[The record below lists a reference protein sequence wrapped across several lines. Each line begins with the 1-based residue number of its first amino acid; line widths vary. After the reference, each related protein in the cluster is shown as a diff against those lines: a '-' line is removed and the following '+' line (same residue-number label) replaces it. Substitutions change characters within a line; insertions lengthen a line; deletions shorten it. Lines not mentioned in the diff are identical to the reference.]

1 MLRINFG
8 NLRQKAH
15 HDILPVDIIPVSY
28 THLLTPWTVTNI
40 YKLLLNNDFIELIGA
55 YLGCLLP
62 HAGRLGC
69 LTLVISLGLGLL
81 IFILSDYTDLERI
94 FVWIA
99 HPSLCTVCHLCHLGS
114 TLRIILHIFYWLI
127 HDFYYNFK
135 EEL

>member
-1 MLRINFG
+1 MSSLN
-8 NLRQKAH
+8 
-15 HDILPVDIIPVSY
+15 
-28 THLLTPWTVTNI
+28 LLTPWTVTNI

-62 HAGRLGC
+62 HVSRLGC

-81 IFILSDYTDLERI
+81 IFILSDYTNLERI
-94 FVWIA
+94 FVGIE
-99 HPSLCTVCHLCHLGS
+99 HPSLCTVCHLCHLDS
-114 TLRIILHIFYWLI
+114 TLRIISHIFCLLI